1 MNINLAL
8 KDRVSLMKKLDM
20 NRDGEIS
27 DVELYRALQTVDQQV
42 SREVV
47 DSALKKIVSGASDF
61 ANMKEYTKS
70 LIKRFDGNQDGFIS
84 MSELSEGLRRM
95 GISLNSREVAA
106 LMEKLDLDKNGEI
119 TQEELYK
126 VLIGY
131 EAYALPK
138 LNAAQVSVDQAIK
151 KLASGAETFSNM
163 REYVRFLIKQF
174 DSNNDGIINFEE
186 LTTGLRS
193 LGINLNQIEAQA
205 LMKKL
210 DLNRDGRI
218 SDDELMKILSGKT
231 GDIIPP
237 ALLPQVVDQALKKI
251 ATGAD
256 DYSDMKGYAKS
267 LIRKFDRNNDGQIQ
281 FKELANGLKTMNI
294 YLT

>member
-1 MNINLAL
+1 
-8 KDRVSLMKKLDM
+8 
-20 NRDGEIS
+20 
-27 DVELYRALQTVDQQV
+27 
-42 SREVV
+42 
-47 DSALKKIVSGASDF
+47 LKKIVSGSSDF
-61 ANMKEYTKS
+61 SNMKEYTKS

-163 REYVRFLIKQF
+163 KEYVRFLIK
-174 DSNNDGIINFEE
+174 
-186 LTTGLRS
+186 
-193 LGINLNQIEAQA
+193 
-205 LMKKL
+205 
-210 DLNRDGRI
+210 
-218 SDDELMKILSGKT
+218 
-231 GDIIPP
+231 
-237 ALLPQVVDQALKKI
+237 
-251 ATGAD
+251 
-256 DYSDMKGYAKS
+256 
-267 LIRKFDRNNDGQIQ
+267 
-281 FKELANGLKTMNI
+281 
-294 YLT
+294 